1 MNRSADTA
9 QNPRNLLPSIA
20 HIIFLGTLL
29 ILALDND
36 GRLLGDADTGYHIR
50 AGEFIIDN
58 LTIPQTDIFSYLT
71 PPLPWTLHEWLSE
84 VIMALVHRFAGLTG
98 IVVLFAFMIALC
110 SYLVF
115 ELLLKPG
122 SNLLFATAIGLLV
135 VLASSSNWLAR
146 PHVFTF
152 VLFVTWYHLL
162 NNYQYRARNHLI
174 FLPPIM
180 LLWVNLHGG
189 FILGLILLGIYLF
202 GNFAMYFYGP
212 ANEQHQ
218 HLSKTRYLAK
228 ITIACGLA
236 ALVNPYGFKSLL
248 FPFKVVQDKFLM
260 DHIAEYLS
268 PNFHFAS
275 AMPFEI
281 MLLAAIAIFATSGAK
296 LNLIELTLILLFGHM
311 ALFSSRHMPLFA
323 MIAGPILLRQANI
336 SFAKMDGPLIASVKH
351 RLDNLC
357 TIDQSTHP
365 VLWPVAGGLIVF
377 MLTATGMISHSFNA
391 KYVPRAAIEFIKN
404 ENIKGNMFNNDEF
417 GDSIIYAAWP
427 KYKVFIDGRT
437 DMYGTARVKEYLK
450 VVQAEPGWEDVLA
463 KYKMT
468 WVFHDPSSVL
478 SKLLLEKPDWKLV
491 YADKTAHIFV
501 KAIPEYREIIDKYG
515 STKPF
520 SQEIIYTN

>member
-1 MNRSADTA
+1 
-9 QNPRNLLPSIA
+9 
-20 HIIFLGTLL
+20 
-29 ILALDND
+29 
-36 GRLLGDADTGYHIR
+36 
-50 AGEFIIDN
+50 
-58 LTIPQTDIFSYLT
+58 
-71 PPLPWTLHEWLSE
+71 
-84 VIMALVHRFAGLTG
+84 
-98 IVVLFAFMIALC
+98 
-110 SYLVF
+110 
-115 ELLLKPG
+115 
-122 SNLLFATAIGLLV
+122 
-135 VLASSSNWLAR
+135 
-146 PHVFTF
+146 
-152 VLFVTWYHLL
+152 
-162 NNYQYRARNHLI
+162 
-174 FLPPIM
+174 
-180 LLWVNLHGG
+180 
-189 FILGLILLGIYLF
+189 
-202 GNFAMYFYGP
+202 
-212 ANEQHQ
+212 
-218 HLSKTRYLAK
+218 
-228 ITIACGLA
+228 
-236 ALVNPYGFKSLL
+236 
-248 FPFKVVQDKFLM
+248 M

-351 RLDNLC
+351 RLDNLR

-365 VLWPVAGGLIVF
+365 VLWPGVGGLIVF

-501 KAIPEYREIIDKYG
+501 KAIPEYQEIIDKYG